1 MADLERL
8 LWNPAP
14 TEDKGSEG
22 GRMEREPSW
31 AHMKGQGRIN
41 LPLPCFPTT
50 IPLRG
55 SLALDHS
62 KRLQAHPLVATRET
76 LPSDTTS
83 GKCFL
88 SALGLVC
95 KRASKH
101 TVPDPF
107 LSQ

>member
-1 MADLERL
+1 
-8 LWNPAP
+8 
-14 TEDKGSEG
+14 
-22 GRMEREPSW
+22 MEREPSR

-41 LPLPCFPTT
+41 LPLPCFPTA
-50 IPLRG
+50 IPLQG

-62 KRLQAHPLVATRET
+62 KRLQAHPLVATGEI
-76 LPSDTTS
+76 LLNDTTL

-88 SALGLVC
+88 SALGLAF

-107 LSQ
+107 ISQYY